1 MTVAKLKAAQAD
13 APDGVGQVPHG
24 VPRDYNFAADV
35 LRKISPPTVPT
46 SAAAMLSGMALAV
59 LWATGAFSQSPSA
72 EGSNPMPVTAGYIET
87 VTFPDYGITLDAKLD
102 TGADSSSIGVTGL
115 DRFKRNGKIWY
126 RFTLTGADGK
136 TATIEQQSD
145 RVARV
150 MRAEVKD
157 TRRPIVR
164 LKVCVAGQ
172 TAVTDFTLTD
182 RSEQR
187 TSLLIGRRFLASRI
201 LVDSSRKHVFPKPCE
216 GRK

>member
-1 MTVAKLKAAQAD
+1 MGGG
-13 APDGVGQVPHG
+13 GVT
-24 VPRDYNFAADV
+24 RATMFLV
-35 LRKISPPTVPT
+35 L
-46 SAAAMLSGMALAV
+46 ALAAF
-59 LWATGAFSQSPSA
+59 WATGALSQSPSA
-72 EGSNPMPVTAGYIET
+72 EGSNSMPVTAGYIET
-87 VTFPDYGITLDAKLD
+87 ATFPDYGITLDAKLD

-126 RFTLTGADGK
+126 RFTLTGAGGK

-145 RVARV
+145 RIARV

-187 TSLLIGRRFLASRI
+187 TSLLIGRRFLASHI

-216 GRK
+216 GGK